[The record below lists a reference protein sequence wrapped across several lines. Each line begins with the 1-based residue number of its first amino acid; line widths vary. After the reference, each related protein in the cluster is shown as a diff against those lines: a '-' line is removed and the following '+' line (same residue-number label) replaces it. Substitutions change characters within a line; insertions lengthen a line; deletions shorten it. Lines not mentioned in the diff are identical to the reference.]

1 MMRYVS
7 KTGLALGGIFLLISL
22 YLILTQGL
30 FGESFIALILG
41 IPWVFMFSAFE
52 FFNPQSEAALGVMLL
67 LPILLNTALFYCVGI
82 LIEWVYN
89 VWAAQSQR

>member
-30 FGESFIALILG
+30 FGESFIALQLG
-41 IPWVFMFSAFE
+41 VPWVFILAYFQ
-52 FFNPQSEAALGVMLL
+52 FFNPQSTALLATLL
-67 LPILLNTALFYCVGI
+67 LIPVALNALVLYYAGVLL
-82 LIEWVYN
+82 EWGYN
-89 VWAAQSQR
+89 AWAQH